1 LIELSFVARQRMHA
15 DTQEQPMATFR
26 HHIPGT
32 VPSLPTFEEPEVARY
47 LVVPGSDGGFLIP
60 GGDPPLSDR
69 HIQDLHAPGVVPS
82 RPAVLFFRTEY
93 TKGARFSVRLNAS
106 REFEFH
112 AKEAGAKSWHE
123 LISPGVLREENNELT
138 LFVAPDESGQVI
150 FSEIAI
156 LYTSNKLT
164 VTKPIVLEPTPG

>member
-1 LIELSFVARQRMHA
+1 MSTVLPHA
-15 DTQEQPMATFR
+15 PLGPR
-26 HHIPGT
+26 
-32 VPSLPTFEEPEVARY
+32 PSLPTFEEPNVARF

-60 GGDPPLSDR
+60 SGELPLSDR
-69 HIQDLHAPGVVPS
+69 HIRDLDAPGVVPGL
-82 RPAVLFFRTEY
+82 PAVLFFRTQY

-106 REFEFH
+106 FEFQFQ
-112 AKEAGAKSWHE
+112 APEAGAQSWHE
-123 LISPGVLREENNELT
+123 LISPGVLREEDNELT

-164 VTKPIVLEPTPG
+164 VTRPFVLEPIG